1 MIKHRTEETIDM
13 RQVVAYK
20 RLKMMENYKTVRPKS
35 VHNHLRQVVAHGS
48 STVLLG
54 SNSSSSPFWETH
66 KL

>member
-1 MIKHRTEETIDM
+1 M

-35 VHNHLRQVVAHGS
+35 GHNHLRQEVAHGS

-54 SNSSSSPFWETH
+54 KQLLSLPLLRNT
-66 KL
+66 

>member
-1 MIKHRTEETIDM
+1 MHM

-35 VHNHLRQVVAHGS
+35 GHNHLREVVAHGG

-54 SNSSSSPFWETH
+54 NNSPPSPS
-66 KL
+66 